1 MCYAAVSKALVAWSA
16 EALTAGRALGVE
28 EPLRAELAL
37 SQATLL
43 NWFEKQVPIMPPK
56 AYRWVGEME
65 EIAKTF
71 ATLNMT
77 PAMLEGAADMFRFI
91 EKPPLGRE
99 TPEAR
104 SEERRVGKEGVSQ
117 CRSRW
122 WPDH

>member
-1 MCYAAVSKALVAWSA
+1 MRISDWSSDVCSSD
-16 EALTAGRALGVE
+16 L
-28 EPLRAELAL
+28 
-37 SQATLL
+37 ATLL

-91 EKPPLGRE
+91 EKTPLGRE

-104 SEERRVGKEGVSQ
+104 SRGTTLAEVVETLASSLNKS
-117 CRSRW
+117 
-122 WPDH
+122 